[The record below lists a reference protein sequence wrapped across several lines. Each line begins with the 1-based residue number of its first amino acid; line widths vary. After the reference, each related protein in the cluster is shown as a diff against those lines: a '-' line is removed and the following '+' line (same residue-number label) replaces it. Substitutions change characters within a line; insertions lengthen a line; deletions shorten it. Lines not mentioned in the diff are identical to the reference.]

1 MHPQR
6 TTEWPYGPDEVHY
19 LHSGPKI
26 GTSRGSLSVEHS
38 GLPRPA
44 PNRRS
49 TEAIDIITVYPT
61 GLKRLEY
68 TMGAFVM
75 QFHEINWEIAIG
87 HT

>member
-19 LHSGPKI
+19 LRSGPKI
-26 GTSRGSLSVEHS
+26 GASRGSLYVEHS

-44 PNRRS
+44 PNRS
-49 TEAIDIITVYPT
+49 TEAIDIITIYST
-61 GLKRLEY
+61 GLKKLEY
-68 TMGAFVM
+68 TMDAFVM
-75 QFHEINWEIAIG
+75 PFHKINWEIG